1 MSAFDVAQLVL
12 RERQS
17 RDRGWYDDM
26 ADCFADDAFVEMSWF
41 SGTGA
46 DFVEATRA
54 MAGRGDL
61 AVHRLSPPAVR
72 LHGNRALLELPLVI
86 ERRIDVDGVEA
97 DIASACRSQY
107 RARRGPDGRWRI
119 VRVTSIYE
127 KDTLSATIPGARL
140 DVDPEILATYRPS
153 YRFLAWDLNR
163 KGYDVGNDHL
173 GDDRPDAV
181 QRQYADEFAW
191 LHEES
196 PQPRGATETA
206 AGRDRDRRERI
217 A

>member
-17 RDRGWYDDM
+17 RDRGWYEAM
-26 ADCFADDAFVEMSWF
+26 ADCFAEDSIVDMSWYH
-41 SGTGA
+41 GTGA
-46 DFVEATRA
+46 GFVAATRA

-61 AVHRLSPPAVR
+61 AVHRLSPPTVHIDGHHAI
-72 LHGNRALLELPLVI
+72 AELPLVI

-107 RARRGPDGRWRI
+107 RVRRGADGVWRI
-119 VRVTSIYE
+119 VRITSIYE
-127 KDTLSATIPGARL
+127 KDTLVATVPGTSL
-140 DVDPEILATYRPS
+140 DIDPQVLAAYRPS

-163 KGYDVGNDHL
+163 KGYDVGDHHL

-181 QRQYADEFAW
+181 QRQYAAELAW
-191 LHEES
+191 LHHTS
-196 PQPRGATETA
+196 PQPSA
-206 AGRDRDRRERI
+206 ADITGDE
-217 A
+217 AA